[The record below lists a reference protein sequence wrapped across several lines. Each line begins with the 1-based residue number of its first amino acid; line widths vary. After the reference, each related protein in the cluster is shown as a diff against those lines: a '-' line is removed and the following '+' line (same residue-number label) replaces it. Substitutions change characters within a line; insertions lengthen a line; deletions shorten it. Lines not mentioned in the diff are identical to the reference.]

1 MREQLSLDL
10 LTCNELVRCWELL
23 FSIISWQK
31 MDFFSMKHTLD
42 YSNKGKWYFSP
53 SKESHSG
60 SLRALS
66 VLVWRRSFT
75 CLLSGNHFFPVVH
88 ANLELKCALHIYST
102 YYYWSCMSLWLRSN
116 EELIS
121 LFSIR
126 QSALICAQKENKISL
141 GAVGVNKPLA
151 KFGLLSQNY
160 DIIYLLDINNETF
173 LLHLFYFILL
183 HKTAG
188 LSGIQSMKTI

>member
-1 MREQLSLDL
+1 MREQPSLDL
-10 LTCNELVRCWELL
+10 LTCNRLVRCWELL

-31 MDFFSMKHTLD
+31 MDFFSMKHSLD
-42 YSNKGKWYFSP
+42 YNNKVKLYFIP

-60 SLRALS
+60 SLWALS
-66 VLVWRRSFT
+66 VLVWRRWFT
-75 CLLSGNHFFPVVH
+75 CLLSRKHFFPGEH
-88 ANLELKCALHIYST
+88 ANLEHKFALHIYST

-126 QSALICAQKENKISL
+126 QRALLCAQKEKKILL

-151 KFGLLSQNY
+151 KFGLLSAY
-160 DIIYLLDINNETF
+160 T
-173 LLHLFYFILL
+173 
-183 HKTAG
+183 
-188 LSGIQSMKTI
+188 